1 MKKPKAIILARVSTK
16 TQETDRQ
23 VEELEAVAKERG
35 WLVKKVFRE
44 VVSGAAGSGKG
55 WEIAAERKFLSDII
69 LLAEAGKV
77 DKVMVHEVSR
87 IARRNSDAHR
97 FVERLTDA
105 GVSLY
110 WHSQAIE
117 TLLPSGKPNPA
128 ARIMFALLAEFAR
141 SEREILRER
150 IVSGLNNAKKKGV
163 KLGRPLGSEA
173 RADFLKKHEDIVS
186 LTNTG
191 ISYRAMA
198 EKTGK
203 SVNTVSKVVK
213 ILKEMFFV
221 KEATE
226 RRKALTNEE

>member
-1 MKKPKAIILARVSTK
+1 
-16 TQETDRQ
+16 
-23 VEELEAVAKERG
+23 
-35 WLVKKVFRE
+35 
-44 VVSGAAGSGKG
+44 
-55 WEIAAERKFLSDII
+55 
-69 LLAEAGKV
+69 KV